1 MDPTVGDLA
10 TSRQAFHLELRI
22 DVNRRLRRAK
32 GWANLAQRIPGT
44 SVLGTCACLKRH
56 LEPRCWAFYEI
67 GRQSFHEQKTAANT
81 RLRMFTTS
89 LRFGSSMLPLVMLG
103 CRITRG

>member
-56 LEPRCWAFYEI
+56 LEPRCWAFYEL
-67 GRQSFHEQKTAANT
+67 GRQFDSPTCWQEMAWQAKRVLSEIA
-81 RLRMFTTS
+81 LQ
-89 LRFGSSMLPLVMLG
+89 
-103 CRITRG
+103 CRALCR